1 MTIPFTFTIINTIIY
16 RRDYMVDFSKVHSR
30 KNTRSIKWDLT
41 EQLFQE
47 KDVLPMWIADMDF
60 QAPKEVNEAIKKRA
74 KHGIY
79 GYTTTDDQVIHTITS
94 WVKRRH
100 EWKVD
105 KKHISFSPSIVTS
118 LHLAITSLT
127 KPEDKVLIQTPVYTP
142 FYRVI
147 ENHGRKV
154 IKNELKLNK
163 ITNKYEIDFEH
174 FEQRLSEGVKAFIL
188 CSPHNP
194 VGRVWTKEELTKM
207 ADLCVKHDV
216 LILSDE
222 IHSDLVFPDYT
233 HIPIASLSEKFSQQT
248 ITCMSPSKT
257 FNLAGLQASY
267 IITENPSKRVAL
279 NKHLQKYSLGLLN
292 TIGNVGLEAAYKYG
306 ETWLDQLIQVLVK
319 NRNHLIKMFEKHT
332 DKLKVI
338 QPEGTYLIW
347 IDCSGLQMDSKSLYR
362 FMIEKAKVGLNQCIS
377 YGEDGEQFMR
387 INIACPPSILQ
398 EGVNRI
404 IAAVNNK

>member
-1 MTIPFTFTIINTIIY
+1 
-16 RRDYMVDFSKVHSR
+16 MVDFSKVHSR

-174 FEQRLSEGVKAFIL
+174 FEQRLSEGVKVFIL

-194 VGRVWTKEELTKM
+194 VGRVWTKKELTKM
-207 ADLCVKHDV
+207 AELCIKHDV

-222 IHSDLVFPDYT
+222 IHSDLIYPSYT
-233 HIPIASLSEKFSQQT
+233 HIPIATLSPKIAEQT
-248 ITCMSPSKT
+248 ITFMSPSKT
-257 FNLAGLQASY
+257 FNIAGLQASY
-267 IITENPSKRVAL
+267 TIISNEKIRKRFEAEL
-279 NKHLQKYSLGLLN
+279 KKFGLSTLN
-292 TIGNVGLEAAYKYG
+292 TIGIYALEAAYNYG
-306 ETWLDQLIQVLVK
+306 EKWLEQLIQTLDENK
-319 NRNHLIKMFEKHT
+319 NYVIEQFAKHAPQVN
-332 DKLKVI
+332 VI
-338 QPEGTYLIW
+338 DAEGTYLLW
-347 IDCSGLQMDSKSLYR
+347 LDFRNLSMDKNNL
-362 FMIEKAKVGLNQCIS
+362 EKLLIHEAKVALNNGLI
-377 YGEDGEQFMR
+377 YGTEGKNFMR
-387 INIACPPSILQ
+387 MNIACPK
-398 EGVNRI
+398 EFVEKGVSQI
-404 IAAVNNK
+404 IKALP